1 VEQYIYYIIYAKT
14 IHPWITM
21 PSISMHLLPEQGL
34 AVPGPNSPLIIYPFK
49 KAIGGVDG
57 VL

>member
-1 VEQYIYYIIYAKT
+1 MDNHTFNFDAFALER
-14 IHPWITM
+14 
-21 PSISMHLLPEQGL
+21 GL